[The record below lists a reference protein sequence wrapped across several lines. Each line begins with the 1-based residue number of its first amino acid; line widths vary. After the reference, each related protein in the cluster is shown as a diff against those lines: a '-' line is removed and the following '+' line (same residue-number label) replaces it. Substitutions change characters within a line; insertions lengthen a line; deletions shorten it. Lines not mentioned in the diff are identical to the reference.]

1 MNLYILCLLGV
12 LLISIICGLIFI
24 PAILRFCKKKN
35 LYDAPGIRKIHKIS
49 IPRLGGVCFMPSMF
63 IAVLIV
69 LSIHNHEAE
78 NNQISFSLWSIC
90 FFISMSL
97 IYVVGIIDDLVGLN
111 AKTKFI
117 VQILAASLMPL
128 SGLYINNLYGLW
140 GIYDIPLWL
149 GAPLTVFVIVFINN
163 AINLI
168 DGIDGLSAGLSLLSL
183 CGFLYCFMNE
193 GLFLY
198 SILITGLI
206 GVLLTFLYFNLFGK
220 VEKGTKIFMGDS
232 GSLTLGFILGFL
244 LVKFSMDNPNIM
256 PFRSDSLM
264 ISCTLLMVPVF
275 DVFRVIFVRIRHKQ
289 PIFNADKNHI
299 HHKLM
304 RAGLN
309 QHQALIVILLFSMLF
324 MTVNILLSMVLD
336 FSYIIIIDVVIW
348 LLFHYVLNGIIR
360 KNGQKAFQ
368 IEKTNER

>member
-1 MNLYILCLLGV
+1 
-12 LLISIICGLIFI
+12 
-24 PAILRFCKKKN
+24 
-35 LYDAPGIRKIHKIS
+35 
-49 IPRLGGVCFMPSMF
+49 
-63 IAVLIV
+63 
-69 LSIHNHEAE
+69 
-78 NNQISFSLWSIC
+78 
-90 FFISMSL
+90 
-97 IYVVGIIDDLVGLN
+97 
-111 AKTKFI
+111 
-117 VQILAASLMPL
+117 LAASLMPL

-275 DVFRVIFVRIRHKQ
+275 DVFRVIFVRIIHKQ

-368 IEKTNER
+368 IEKN

>member
-1 MNLYILCLLGV
+1 MQYIIYIIIAFV
-12 LLISIICGLIFI
+12 LSAICGFLAI
-24 PAILRFCKKKN
+24 PTVLNYCKKKN
-35 LYDAPGIRKIHKIS
+35 LYDAPNARKIHKNN
-49 IPRLGGVCFMPSMF
+49 IPRLGGICFMPSMALAF
-63 IAVLIV
+63 ICVIAL
-69 LSIHNHEAE
+69 HNGTTID
-78 NNQISFSLWSIC
+78 NQVTFSLWSC
-90 FFISMSL
+90 FFFISLTL
-97 IYVVGIIDDLVGLN
+97 IYIIGIVDDLMGLS
-111 AKTKFI
+111 AKPKFF
-117 VQILAASLMPL
+117 VQIIAASLIPL
-128 SGLYINNLYGLW
+128 SGLYMNNLYGLF
-140 GIYDIPLWL
+140 GFYELPYWL
-149 GAPLTVFVIVFINN
+149 GISITVFVIVFVSN

-183 CGFLYCFMNE
+183 GGFLYCFTSE
-193 GLFLY
+193 GLWLY
-198 SILITGLI
+198 GLLIASLM
-206 GVLLTFLYFNLFGK
+206 GVLVAFFFFNVFGDE
-220 VEKGTKIFMGDS
+220 EKGQKIFMGDS

-244 LVKFSMDNPNIM
+244 LVKFSMDNPNVM
-256 PFRSDSLM
+256 PFRRDSLM
-264 ISCTLLMVPVF
+264 LSCTMLMVPVF
-275 DVFRVIFVRIRHKQ
+275 DVFRVIFVRIIHKQ

-368 IEKTNER
+368 IEKN